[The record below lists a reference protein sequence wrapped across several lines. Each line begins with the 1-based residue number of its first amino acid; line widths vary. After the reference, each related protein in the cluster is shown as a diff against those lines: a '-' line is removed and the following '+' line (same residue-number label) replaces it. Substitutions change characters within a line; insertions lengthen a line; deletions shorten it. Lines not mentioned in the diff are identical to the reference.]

1 MMALRGITGRRAAAV
16 GAAVGVV
23 AGSISFSR
31 SVGGLAAPG
40 EDLNVSH
47 IYVRETGTTVEFHG
61 TTPTSVREHAGS
73 RAMMA
78 SILLEAAK
86 AALPTALARAALPG
100 TPAAPAAAAGAV
112 VGHVVPLWSGLRGG
126 YGMSPMIGG
135 LAVLDPLG
143 LLATAGGLS
152 ALIGLTHDRRL
163 MMLWPVTVPLWGAA
177 RGRRD
182 VLAFGVVA
190 NVVYWARLVPELRR
204 GLRSVLTV
212 RHGGSHHPP
221 AT

>member
-1 MMALRGITGRRAAAV
+1 MTGLTGLTGWRAGAV
-16 GAAVGVV
+16 GATAGYLAGAVSLSRAVG
-23 AGSISFSR
+23 SR
-31 SVGGLAAPG
+31 AAPG
-40 EDLNVSH
+40 ADLNVST

-73 RAMMA
+73 RAMML

-86 AALPTALARAALPG
+86 AAVPAALARLALPG
-100 TPAAPAAAAGAV
+100 TAAAPAAATGAV
-112 VGHVVPLWSGLRGG
+112 VGHVLPLWSGLLGG

-143 LLATAGGLS
+143 LAVTTGAVS
-152 ALIGLTHDRRL
+152 ALIGLTRDRRL
-163 MMLWPVTVPLWGAA
+163 MMLWPVTVPLWAAA

-182 VLAFGVVA
+182 ILAFGLVS
-190 NVVYWARLVPELRR
+190 NLVYWVRLVPELRR

-212 RHGGSHHPP
+212 RRR
-221 AT
+221 TD

>member
-1 MMALRGITGRRAAAV
+1 MTPRHGITGWRAVAV
-16 GAAVGVV
+16 GAAVGYA
-23 AGSISFSR
+23 AGAFSFSR
-31 SVGGLAAPG
+31 SVGGHAAPG
-40 EDLNVSH
+40 ENLNVSN
-47 IYVRETGTTVEFHG
+47 IYVRETDTTVEFHG

-73 RAMMA
+73 RAMMV

-86 AALPTALARAALPG
+86 AAVPTALARAALPG
-100 TPAAPAAAAGAV
+100 TSAAPAAAAGAV
-112 VGHVVPLWSGLRGG
+112 VGHVVPLWSGLLGG

-143 LLATAGGLS
+143 LVVTVGGLS
-152 ALIGLTHDRRL
+152 ALIGLTRDRRL
-163 MMLWPVTVPLWGAA
+163 MMLWPVTVPIWGAA

-190 NVVYWARLVPELRR
+190 NVVYWARLGPELRR

-212 RHGGSHHPP
+212 RHSGSRGRPD
-221 AT
+221 A